1 MNISLFFATF
11 LYENGAPGL
20 EQAVAVAMATRVL
33 QPWKGHFWASP
44 WVPNWMQNFKGGWKF
59 LFPKMFDS

>member
-20 EQAVAVAMATRVL
+20 EQAVAVAMAKRAL
-33 QPWKGHFWASP
+33 QPLKGHFWASP
-44 WVPNWMQNFKGGWKF
+44 
-59 LFPKMFDS
+59 LSA